1 MNMPCQ
7 DARDLLHAY
16 ADDELDAV
24 TSRALEAHLGQCRRC
39 ARAFES
45 DRAVKAALHNPSL
58 LYAAPAALRE
68 RLAATLPH
76 PDSATTKARVP
87 SRAPWRAWA
96 IAASLALAAALA
108 WQFAARAGHTELVA
122 QAALASHV
130 RSLQSDEHLLDV
142 RSTDQHTVKPWFAG
156 KVDFAPPVRDLAG
169 KGFPLVGGRLD
180 FLRDRPAAA
189 LVYRRNK
196 HVINLFIWRGED
208 GQGETGRQG
217 YHLIHWS
224 GGGMTFWAV
233 SDVNAA
239 ELRHFTDLFRADA
252 GPGAASGGS

>member
-1 MNMPCQ
+1 MTMQCQ

-24 TSRALEAHLGQCRRC
+24 TSRALEAHLGACPAC

-45 DRAVKAALHNPSL
+45 DRAVKAALRNPAL

-68 RLAATLPH
+68 RVASTLPR
-76 PDSATTKARVP
+76 PDTGDAKRHVR
-87 SRAPWRAWA
+87 SRPPWRAWA
-96 IAASLALAAALA
+96 LAASLVLAAALA
-108 WQFAARAGHTELVA
+108 WRFAGRAGESELVA
-122 QAALASHV
+122 QAALASHM

-156 KVDFAPPVRDLAG
+156 KVDFAPPVRDLAEQ
-169 KGFPLVGGRLD
+169 GFPLVGGRLD

-196 HVINLFIWRGED
+196 HVINLFVAPGDGGRGET
-208 GQGETGRQG
+208 ERQG
-217 YHLIHWS
+217 YHLVHWT

-239 ELRHFTDLFRADA
+239 ELRHFTELFRADA
-252 GPGAASGGS
+252 PPSTRP